1 MTISAGEVTCT
12 SIWPIFGKL
21 DSLIFN
27 KNFKETKVYKW
38 STKMD
43 INRTPRTSELGIN
56 RLGRGVILCFTL
68 AICVYMST
76 VNLLLFMFYLL
87 SPHSVLRFL
96 LTASCLIFIRFQSKF
111 LIESNIAEMDV
122 QCIFMALLVPGV
134 IRLWSVLTP
143 QQKYHA
149 K

>member
-1 MTISAGEVTCT
+1 
-12 SIWPIFGKL
+12 
-21 DSLIFN
+21 
-27 KNFKETKVYKW
+27 
-38 STKMD
+38 MD

-56 RLGRGVILCFTL
+56 RLDRGVILCFTL

-87 SPHSVLRFL
+87 SPHSVLSFL

-122 QCIFMALLVPGV
+122 
-134 IRLWSVLTP
+134 
-143 QQKYHA
+143 
-149 K
+149 